1 MAPRTLEEALAA
13 VEAITRQ
20 LGDMADQ
27 TQAANPL
34 AAVGAAFEARTRA
47 EQILAARVADARA
60 AGHSWAAI
68 GTMLGTTGEAARQ
81 RYGKPPS

>member
-13 VEAITRQ
+13 VEAVTRQ
-20 LGDMADQ
+20 LGE
-27 TQAANPL
+27 QAATLAAGDPL

-47 EQILAARVADARA
+47 EQVLTARVAAARA

-81 RYGKPPS
+81 RYGKPAS